1 MSNLFK
7 KAFHINKN
15 INKKINKTFKGFFEE
30 TYLDAY
36 RNNLNEYISN
46 CHKII
51 HLGSGKSSLSKYCS
65 MNLNHKNIYSLDINY
80 DVLILNPD
88 TYKIVADASEI
99 PFLSNSADL
108 IATEHTFE
116 HFINPEQV
124 LKEIYRILKPGGYL
138 VSTFPNSWYYAS
150 VISHLTPYWFH
161 VFYLKLLHGA
171 SDEIIK
177 QEKFPT
183 YYKFNSY
190 NKIKKLSKKLG
201 FKITAFK
208 TYIGLPSYTSAL
220 PFPLHFLAVI
230 YHILIQKMGKVK
242 VFLGATH
249 FLVLEKTNG

>member
-15 INKKINKTFKGFFEE
+15 INKKIDKAFKGFFEE

-51 HLGSGKSSLSKYCS
+51 HLGCGKSSLSKYCS
-65 MNLNHKNIYSLDINY
+65 TNLSEKQIYSLDLTPE
-80 DVLILNPD
+80 VLTINPD
-88 TYKIVADASEI
+88 KYKIVADACEM
-99 PFLSNSADL
+99 PFLSNSVDL

-116 HFINPEQV
+116 HFINPERV
-124 LKEIYRILKPGGYL
+124 LKEIFRVLKPGGHL

-150 VISHLTPYWFH
+150 VISRLTPYWFH

-190 NKIKKLSKKLG
+190 NKIKKLSNKLQYKMV
-201 FKITAFK
+201 KIK
-208 TYIGLPSYTSAL
+208 TYIGLPGYSNAL

-230 YHILIQKMGKVK
+230 YHVLIEKMGVIKL
-242 VFLGATH
+242 FFGATH
-249 FLVLEKTNG
+249 LLILEKTIK

>member
-15 INKKINKTFKGFFEE
+15 INKKIDKAFKIFFNE

-36 RNNLNEYISN
+36 RNNLNMYTSN
-46 CHKII
+46 CKKII

-65 MNLNHKNIYSLDINY
+65 ANLSEKQIYSLDITPE
-80 DVLILNPD
+80 VLMINPD
-88 TYKIVADASEI
+88 SYKIVADASEL
-99 PFLSNSADL
+99 PFLSTAIDL

-116 HFINPEQV
+116 HFKNPEQV
-124 LKEIYRILKPGGYL
+124 LREIYRVLKPGGYL

-150 VISHLTPYWFH
+150 IISRLTPYWFH
-161 VFYLKLLHGA
+161 IFYLKLLHGA

-190 NKIKKLSKKLG
+190 IKIKKTSKKLQ
-201 FKITAFK
+201 FKIAAMK
-208 TYIGLPSYTSAL
+208 TYIGLPGYTNAL

-230 YHILIQKMGKVK
+230 YHALIEKMGILKL
-242 VFLGATH
+242 FLGATH
-249 FLVLEKTNG
+249 LLILEKPIT